1 MGSLGEFTS
10 LFFVFKELAL
20 TRILIFLDGR
30 RFILSLVHHHFYHIG
45 FGFIFSFNFIL
56 ISLTLLQLP
65 IEGRKCCIAVV
76 LHFLYTDILNTG
88 REDRHVSIPAI

>member
-56 ISLTLLQLP
+56 ISLALLQL
-65 IEGRKCCIAVV
+65 
-76 LHFLYTDILNTG
+76 D
-88 REDRHVSIPAI
+88 